1 MIPMRPAPELIQQ
14 AEQDLRW
21 LVHCPALIDSPLV
34 LDLPDPFSS
43 DIEIDWS
50 PVLRFHETKA
60 AHRVGYYVESLIQV
74 WLESTP
80 GISDLRHGIQIIRE
94 KETLGELDFLF
105 RREGKLHHLEVALK
119 FYLYTPD
126 HSVGGCRFI
135 GPNAADT
142 FEKKRDRLLEKQ
154 IPFGREFFPGIDESH
169 ILVKGMIFYDPRN
182 ALPESLPRRLNPHH
196 ARGQWTYEAEFEERF
211 GNCGGA
217 VLPKPFWLAVPDE
230 LQEAAREAGHLQR
243 ELARLRERMP
253 SRPRFLHRL
262 IDAEAGTAEK
272 LFLVPGEWPGGK

>member
-1 MIPMRPAPELIQQ
+1 MRLESELIQQ

-21 LVHCPALIDSPLV
+21 LVQCPSLIDSPLV
-34 LDLPDPFSS
+34 LDLPDPFLSGAA
-43 DIEIDWS
+43 IDWS
-50 PVLRFHETKA
+50 PVLRFHGTKA

-80 GISDLRHGIQIIRE
+80 GISELRHGIQIIRE

-154 IPFGREFFPGIDESH
+154 IPFGRDFFPEIEESH
-169 ILVKGMIFYDPRN
+169 ILVKGMIFYDPEN
-182 ALPESLPRRLNPHH
+182 PLPESLPQQLNPHH
-196 ARGQWTYEAEFEERF
+196 ARGQWAYEAESEKRLGKCE
-211 GNCGGA
+211 GA
-217 VLPKPFWLAVPDE
+217 VLPKPFWLAVPDQ
-230 LQEAAREAGHLQR
+230 LQAVAQEAGHLES
-243 ELARLRERMP
+243 ELVRLGEKNP
-253 SRPRFLHRL
+253 SRPRFIHRL
-262 IDAEAGTAEK
+262 IDAEAGTGAK
-272 LFLVPGEWPGGK
+272 LFLVPEEWPDGK